1 MIQNKIIKYHRPATP
16 SEVMF
21 TADEDLCQS
30 TSLQQNDHHWRRV
43 SDHWIWRAEKIQS
56 KKLKVLSL
64 NSLWWERWIH
74 WHRYLLKVWQ
84 FMDDKFSCLEYTNEV
99 RGIWECVPCGMEII
113 YLQREVL
120 CWLLF
125 KSIMY
130 LKFQYLIPETV
141 FTKRSTSRP
150 MEFYKMRW
158 MYTHTFSL
166 MLAPLLC
173 VGCVLSNVTFFKNGL
188 GTIH

>member
-1 MIQNKIIKYHRPATP
+1 MIQNKIINWKYYCPATP
-16 SEVMF
+16 SEISEGMF
-21 TADEDLCQS
+21 TGNS
-30 TSLQQNDHHWRRV
+30 RWGSLSEHFITAKRPPLEKSVW
-43 SDHWIWRAEKIQS
+43 SLWIWGANKIQS

-130 LKFQYLIPETV
+130 PKFQYLIPETV
-141 FTKRSTSRP
+141 FTKLSTSTP
-150 MEFYKMRW
+150 IEF
-158 MYTHTFSL
+158 
-166 MLAPLLC
+166 
-173 VGCVLSNVTFFKNGL
+173 
-188 GTIH
+188 